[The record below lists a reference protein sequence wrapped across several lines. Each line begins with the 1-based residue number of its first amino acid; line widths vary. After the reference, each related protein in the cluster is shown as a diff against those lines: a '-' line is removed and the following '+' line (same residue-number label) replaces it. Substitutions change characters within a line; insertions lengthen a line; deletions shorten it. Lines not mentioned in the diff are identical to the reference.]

1 MGRHIIYEGKNGEG
15 IDKYK
20 VASTE
25 QSRGR
30 KCSTGNTVN
39 DIVTTVRGVRG
50 VLDLLGGPLCEL
62 RANGGGMCF
71 IQVF

>member
-1 MGRHIIYEGKNGEG
+1 MGRRIIYEGKNGEG

-39 DIVTTVRGVRG
+39 DIVRGVRG
-50 VLDLLGGPLCEL
+50 VPDLLGGPLCEL
-62 RANGGGMCF
+62 RANGGGTCF
-71 IQVF
+71 I